1 MGGTGLEPVTPSLSS
16 PQSCYPPLA
25 GTPSL
30 SRLCRNLRTLPA
42 AALALVL
49 GLRLSLRLAPVS
61 TGAAAGSQRETCS
74 PTSASRSAAVFT
86 ITDADP
92 AHVEQRT
99 GADVYMHL

>member
-42 AALALVL
+42 AAFALVL
-49 GLRLSLRLAPVS
+49 GLRLPLQLAPVS
-61 TGAAAGSQRETCS
+61 TGAAVRL
-74 PTSASRSAAVFT
+74 SARNLLAHFAFPVGGGLH

-92 AHVEQRT
+92 AYAEQRSRRR
-99 GADVYMHL
+99 VLH